1 MGREGFETEFVRDKN
16 SLRQVR
22 VALRKR
28 DRSIKLIV
36 PVCFGGCSP
45 ERRWK
50 IGDVDDVYDVVT
62 I

>member
-1 MGREGFETEFVRDKN
+1 MREGFEMEFVRDKN

-36 PVCFGGCSP
+36 PVCFEGVLSREKMED
-45 ERRWK
+45 ER
-50 IGDVDDVYDVVT
+50 
-62 I
+62 